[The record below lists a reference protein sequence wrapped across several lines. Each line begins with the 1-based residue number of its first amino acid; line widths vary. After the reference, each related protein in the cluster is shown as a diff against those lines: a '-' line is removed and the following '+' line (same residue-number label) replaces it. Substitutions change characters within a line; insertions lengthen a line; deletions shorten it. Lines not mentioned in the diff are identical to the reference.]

1 MVDSVSCENRFTR
14 ALKKSTPS
22 MAALT
27 TPSSLRFFFFVVA
40 VFGGCVSL
48 VFFFGAVVQFTI
60 TFLKVRSQR
69 DKKKSDK
76 QNKHANNN
84 LG

>member
-1 MVDSVSCENRFTR
+1 MRQ
-14 ALKKSTPS
+14 
-22 MAALT
+22 
-27 TPSSLRFFFFVVA
+27 
-40 VFGGCVSL
+40 FGL
-48 VFFFGAVVQFTI
+48 FFFGAVVQFTI

>member
-1 MVDSVSCENRFTR
+1 LRESLHARFKKKYTIDGR
-14 ALKKSTPS
+14 LDDALF
-22 MAALT
+22 AAF
-27 TPSSLRFFFFVVA
+27 FFFFVVA